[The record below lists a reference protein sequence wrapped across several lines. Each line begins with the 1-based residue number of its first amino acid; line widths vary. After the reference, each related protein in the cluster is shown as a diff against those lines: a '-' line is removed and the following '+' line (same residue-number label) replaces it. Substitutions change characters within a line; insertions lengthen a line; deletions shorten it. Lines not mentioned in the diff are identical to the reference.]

1 MTRSTKSKN
10 SDKAETKERSRKA
23 GSKQGG
29 KSKSNKQE
37 EDSASDNEESPQE
50 VLAQTLISLL
60 ENVNTLR
67 DQIKSLGGITKRAA
81 KRTRKT
87 GTASVNNA
95 FTCQMGIPPPLVSIL
110 RNPEDGKKLNKKSTL
125 SRPKLASAIMTHC
138 KKHGTDAGKGQWKP
152 DESLREALGLK
163 KKDTI
168 NQPGSQK
175 IISALYKEH
184 NITRVPTEGETT
196 GKKTKRQLKE
206 DDGSDS
212 ESVQSEEAEAPK
224 RSRKRS
230 NA

>member
-1 MTRSTKSKN
+1 MTRSTKN
-10 SDKAETKERSRKA
+10 SDKSETNERSRKA
-23 GSKQGG
+23 SSKGG
-29 KSKSNKQE
+29 KAKRE
-37 EDSASDNEESPQE
+37 EDSASDNNEESPQE
-50 VLAQTLISLL
+50 VLAQTLASLL

-95 FTCQMGIPPPLVSIL
+95 FTCQMGIPPPLVSLL

-125 SRPKLASAIMTHC
+125 SRPKLASAIMTYC
-138 KKHGTDAGKGQWKP
+138 KKNGTDAGKGFWKP
-152 DESLREALGLK
+152 DEALREALGLK
-163 KKDTI
+163 KKETI
-168 NQPGSQK
+168 NQAGSQK

-184 NITRVPTEGETT
+184 NIVRVAAEGEET
-196 GKKTKRQLKE
+196 GKKSKRQLKE
-206 DDGSDS
+206 DDNSDS